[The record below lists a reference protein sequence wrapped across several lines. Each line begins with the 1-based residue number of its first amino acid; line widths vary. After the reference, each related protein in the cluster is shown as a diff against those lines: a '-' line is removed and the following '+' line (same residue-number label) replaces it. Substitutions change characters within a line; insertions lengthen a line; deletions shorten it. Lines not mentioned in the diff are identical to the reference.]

1 MCVLP
6 GIWLRRQ
13 TGIRQNGPLPGTVLS
28 CPLGHKCQEVKE
40 GAIHQCAWFVK
51 LAGRNP
57 VTGEEKDE
65 QGCGMSWLP
74 VLLIEN
80 AMTNRGTSAA
90 VESLRNEIVQP
101 RLAMLPVAHDPMLIG
116 EGMCSTI

>member
-1 MCVLP
+1 ME
-6 GIWLRRQ
+6 IK
-13 TGIRQNGPLPGTVLS
+13 TVLS

-74 VLLIEN
+74 ILLVEN

-90 VESLRNEIVQP
+90 VESLRNEIVALQSRP
-101 RLAMLPVAHDPMLIG
+101 MLLTVHDPMLLG
-116 EGMCSTI
+116 EGSALRLD

>member
-1 MCVLP
+1 ME
-6 GIWLRRQ
+6 IK
-13 TGIRQNGPLPGTVLS
+13 TVLS

-65 QGCGMSWLP
+65 QGCSMTWLP
-74 VLLIEN
+74 ILLVEN

-90 VESLRNEIVQP
+90 VESLRNEVVAVQGRP
-101 RLAMLPVAHDPMLIG
+101 TLSTVHDPMLLG
-116 EGMCSTI
+116 EGSALRLD

>member
-1 MCVLP
+1 ME
-6 GIWLRRQ
+6 IK
-13 TGIRQNGPLPGTVLS
+13 TVLS

-57 VTGEEKDE
+57 LTGEEKDE
-65 QGCGMSWLP
+65 HGCGMAWLP
-74 VLLIEN
+74 VLLVEN

-90 VESLRNEIVQP
+90 VESLRNEVASAQP
-101 RLAMLPVAHDPMLIG
+101 SLRIPVAHDPMLVG
-116 EGMCSTI
+116 VGTCYTT

>member
-1 MCVLP
+1 MEVK
-6 GIWLRRQ
+6 
-13 TGIRQNGPLPGTVLS
+13 TVLS
-28 CPLGHKCQEVKE
+28 CPLGHKCEQIVGSE
-40 GAIHQCAWFVK
+40 IQRCAWFVK

-74 VLLIEN
+74 ILLIEN

-90 VESLRNEIVQP
+90 VESLRNEVVAVQGRP
-101 RLAMLPVAHDPMLIG
+101 TLLTVHDPMLLG
-116 EGMCSTI
+116 EGSALRLG